1 MMKKLILIVLI
12 LFSSNAF
19 AGVFSDNKDSTLVKI
34 KTGDKEFT
42 FIDIGKNPIV
52 YDTDK
57 NEAHLGYHYRTDR
70 DQTGQYNLIF
80 IPLKTFSFDTDGQFK
95 KWIKS
100 VKQSFKCLTIE
111 GIVKCD

>member
-1 MMKKLILIVLI
+1 MKKLIILFSI

-19 AGVFSDNKDSTLVKI
+19 AGVFSSNKDSTLVKI

-52 YDTDK
+52 YDAEK
-57 NEAHLGYHYRTDR
+57 NEAHIGYHDKSGR
-70 DQTGQYNLIF
+70 DHTGHHSLIF
-80 IPLKTFSFDTDGQFK
+80 LPLKTFSFDTESQFE

-100 VKQSFKCLTIE
+100 VKSSYKCLTVE
-111 GIVKCD
+111 GIVKC